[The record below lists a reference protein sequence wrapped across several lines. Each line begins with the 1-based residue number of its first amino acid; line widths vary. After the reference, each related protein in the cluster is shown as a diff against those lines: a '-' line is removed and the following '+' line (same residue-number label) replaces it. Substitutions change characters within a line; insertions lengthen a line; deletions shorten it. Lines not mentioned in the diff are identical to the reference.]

1 MKRLTFLIALLGG
14 LALACRGGSATAIS
28 TPLSLP
34 TTASNTEAAPTSM
47 PWIIPAT
54 RIPSTSIPPTREPT
68 LAAPPTVELPPT
80 AEISAQSQG
89 LSPTVSDMTYCT
101 LGGVDLKMDVYLP
114 EDRSQ
119 LAPVVMYVHG
129 GGWAAGD
136 KRNGPSLAET
146 AMLIQNG
153 FAVFSVN
160 YRLAPEFL
168 FPAMI
173 QDVKCAVRSIR
184 AHAADFN
191 INPDRIG
198 VWGASAGGHLA
209 SLMGTAD
216 ESAGFDVGQYLEY
229 SSRVQAVVDMFG
241 PTDLTAPMT
250 TDQQVAL
257 LTNAFPSNLY
267 AAGSPVTYVTPD
279 DPPFLILH
287 GDRDVLVPVEQAFI
301 LYNRLN
307 EQSVPA
313 KLVIVQNAGHG
324 FSPVGGTPDPD
335 PAQIPQM
342 VLDFFNQYL
351 R

>member
-1 MKRLTFLIALLGG
+1 MKRIFLLIALLGG
-14 LALACRGGSATAIS
+14 MSLACRSGAAPTVP

-34 TTASNTEAAPTSM
+34 TVVPVTEAAPTSM
-47 PWIIPAT
+47 PWILPVT
-54 RIPSTSIPPTREPT
+54 RSPSTPEPPA
-68 LAAPPTVELPPT
+68 AAPTFVLPPT
-80 AEISAQSQG
+80 EEASPIVESPTQAQG
-89 LSPTVSDMTYCT
+89 LSPTLADVTYCR
-101 LGGVDLKMDVYLP
+101 LGGVDLKMDAYLP

-119 LAPVVMYVHG
+119 PAPVVVYVHG

-136 KRNGPSLAET
+136 KRNGPTAAET
-146 AMLIQNG
+146 TALMQNG

-173 QDVKCAVRSIR
+173 QDVKCAIRSIR

-191 INPDRIG
+191 IDPDHIG

-209 SLMGTAD
+209 SLAGTAD
-216 ESAGFDVGQYLEY
+216 ESAGFDVNQYLDY

-250 TDQQVAL
+250 TNQQLAL
-257 LTNAFPSNLY
+257 LVNAFPPNLY
-267 AAGSPVTYVTPD
+267 AAGSPVTYVSPD

-287 GDRDVLVPVEQAFI
+287 GDRDELVPVEQALI
-301 LYNRLN
+301 LYNRLS
-307 EQSVPA
+307 EQGVPA

-324 FSPVGGTPDPD
+324 FNPVGGTPDPD
-335 PAQIPQM
+335 PAQISQM
-342 VLDFFNQYL
+342 VLDFFLQYL
-351 R
+351 K